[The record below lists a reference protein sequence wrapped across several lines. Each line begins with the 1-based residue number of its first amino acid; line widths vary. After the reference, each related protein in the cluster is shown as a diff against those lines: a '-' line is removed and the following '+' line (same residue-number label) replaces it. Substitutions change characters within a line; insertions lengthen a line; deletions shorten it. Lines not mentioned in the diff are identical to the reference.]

1 MFLMRKK
8 KLFLTFLLC
17 LFLLLA
23 GCGGKEENG
32 ALLKITFLNTGK
44 SDCIVIEAG
53 ESVVVNDA
61 ADADDAEAICAFL
74 DKRGKGQIA
83 YLILSHFDK
92 DHIGS
97 AADLI
102 SRYEVGCVLMPDYE
116 EDSDTY
122 LALMRALEETET
134 ESRRLRESF
143 AFSLEGTDFYV
154 DAPCEEVYENDNN
167 YSLITC
173 VTNGENRFLLM
184 GDAKK
189 VRTGEFLE
197 TDAAK
202 DRYDLVKMPHHGNYT
217 KNLETLF
224 ALARPRYAVLTADP
238 ERTRVEE
245 ETTVLLA
252 AYRCQVF
259 YTDEGTVTAVSDGRT
274 VQISQPS
281 GQTSAKSEMSE
292 SIAME

>member
-1 MFLMRKK
+1 MRKRK
-8 KLFLTFLLC
+8 WIPALLLC
-17 LFLLLA
+17 LALFVA
-23 GCGGKEENG
+23 GCGGEKENG
-32 ALLKITFLNTGK
+32 APLTMTFLDTGK

-53 ESVVVNDA
+53 ESIVVNDA

-74 DKRGKGQIA
+74 DERGTTRIA
-83 YLILSHFDK
+83 CLILSHFDK

-116 EDSDTY
+116 EDSEAY
-122 LALMRALEETET
+122 LSLMRAIQETGT
-134 ESRRLRESF
+134 ESRRLREAF
-143 AFSLEGTDFYV
+143 TFSLEGAVFYV
-154 DAPCEEVYENDNN
+154 DAPRESIYENDNN

-189 VRTGEFLE
+189 LRTGEFLSS
-197 TDAAK
+197 DAAK
-202 DRYDLVKMPHHGNYT
+202 ERYDLIKMPHHGNYT

-224 ALARPRYAVLTADP
+224 ETAKPRYAVLTADP
-238 ERTRVEE
+238 ERLRVEE
-245 ETTVLLA
+245 ETVSLLET
-252 AYRCQVF
+252 YGCETY
-259 YTDEGTVTAVSDGRT
+259 YTDEGTVTAVSDGET
-274 VQISQPS
+274 VRVS
-281 GQTSAKSEMSE
+281 QTSVKLDMSE

>member
-1 MFLMRKK
+1 MRRRKWFFA
-8 KLFLTFLLC
+8 LLLC
-17 LFLLLA
+17 LALLA
-23 GCGGKEENG
+23 TGCGGEKADG
-32 ALLKITFLNTGK
+32 VPLTMTFLNTGK

-53 ESVVVNDA
+53 ESVVVNDT

-74 DKRGKGQIA
+74 DERGTTQIA

-116 EDSDTY
+116 EDSEPY
-122 LALMRALEETET
+122 LSLMRALRETGT
-134 ESRRLRESF
+134 ESRRLRSAF
-143 AFSLEGTDFYV
+143 TFSLEGAAFYV
-154 DAPCEEVYENDNN
+154 DAPRESTYDNDNN

-173 VTNGENRFLLM
+173 VANGKNRFLLM

-189 VRTGEFLE
+189 QRTGEFLSS
-197 TDAAK
+197 AAARE
-202 DRYDLVKMPHHGNYT
+202 RYDLIKMPHHGNYT

-224 ALARPRYAVLTADP
+224 ATARPRYAVLTADLG
-238 ERTRVEE
+238 RLRVEE
-245 ETTVLLA
+245 KTVTLLES
-252 AYRCQVF
+252 YDCEGY
-259 YTDEGTVTAVSDGRT
+259 YTDEGTVTAVSDGET
-274 VQISQPS
+274 VQVT
-281 GQTSAKSEMSE
+281 QTSDKFDMSE